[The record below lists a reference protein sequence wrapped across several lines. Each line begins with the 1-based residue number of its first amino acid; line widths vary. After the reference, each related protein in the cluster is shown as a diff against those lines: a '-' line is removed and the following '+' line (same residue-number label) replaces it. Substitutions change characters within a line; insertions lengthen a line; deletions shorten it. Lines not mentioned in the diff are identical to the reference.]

1 MTTLPSLF
9 LFSRATA
16 AVKPPLKFHVHAL
29 FAYDWYQAD
38 LNSKHEHQP
47 LRFSSPFSFTFP
59 LSLSLSSLGLTGAVT
74 NSF

>member
-38 LNSKHEHQP
+38 LNSKHEDNPFVSLP
-47 LRFSSPFSFTFP
+47 LSLS